1 MTDQLD
7 PRLVRRMRRAI
18 RRLPRDQR
26 EVFCAIRFDDLD
38 YYQVAE
44 RFGISV
50 AEVEARFAK
59 AIYNYVRMVDAK
71 PRPWWR
77 FW

>member
-7 PRLVRRMRRAI
+7 IRLARRMRRAI
-18 RRLPRDQR
+18 RKLPCDQR

-38 YYQVAE
+38 YQQVAE
-44 RFGISV
+44 RFAISI
-50 AEVEARFAK
+50 AEVEALFAE
-59 AIYNYVRMVDAK
+59 ALANFIRMVDAE
-71 PRPWWR
+71 PHRWWR

>member
-7 PRLVRRMRRAI
+7 SRLARRMRRAI
-18 RRLPRDQR
+18 RKLPRDQR

-38 YYQVAE
+38 YHQVAA
-44 RFGISV
+44 RFGISL

-59 AIYNYVRMVDAK
+59 ALASIVRAADAP

>member
-7 PRLVRRMRRAI
+7 PRLARRLRRAI
-18 RRLPRDQR
+18 RKLPRDQR
-26 EVFCAIRFDDLD
+26 EVFCALRFDDLD
-38 YYQVAE
+38 YYEVAE
-44 RFGISV
+44 RFGITV
-50 AEVEARFAK
+50 ADVEALFAK
-59 AIYNYVRMVDAK
+59 AMYNFVRMVDA

>member
-7 PRLVRRMRRAI
+7 PRLARRLRRAI
-18 RRLPRDQR
+18 RKLPRDQR
-26 EVFCAIRFDDLD
+26 EVFCALRFDDLD
-38 YYQVAE
+38 YYAVAE
-44 RFGISV
+44 RFGITV
-50 AEVEARFAK
+50 AEVEALFAK
-59 AIYNYVRMVDAK
+59 AMFNFVRMVDAP

>member
-1 MTDQLD
+1 MTEQLD
-7 PRLVRRMRRAI
+7 PRLARRMRHAI

-26 EVFCAIRFDDLD
+26 DVFCAIRFDDLD
-38 YYQVAE
+38 YHQVAA
-44 RFGISV
+44 RFGITV
-50 AEVEARFAK
+50 AEVERLFAG
-59 AIYNYVRMVDAK
+59 ALANFVRMVDSP

>member
-7 PRLVRRMRRAI
+7 PRLARRMRRAI

-38 YYQVAE
+38 YYEVAE
-44 RFGISV
+44 RFDISV

-59 AIYNYVRMVDAK
+59 AIYNYVRMVDPK